1 MLSPFFQEN
10 KVHARNW
17 INFFVFR
24 SVCTVF
30 LCLESIE
37 ETSNQLQLLTAILKS
52 YKGYKFES
60 ILSTGILFS
69 ESALKGAHFIQLCC
83 QRQIPLLFFQNITGF
98 MVGRVCPFKNTLIL
112 VQVYQSFMHP
122 YSLIS
127 SCKALE
133 GSLLLTSK
141 NKT

>member
-1 MLSPFFQEN
+1 MLSHFFQEN
-10 KVHARNW
+10 MLE
-17 INFFVFR
+17 IESMFFVFR

-37 ETSNQLQLLTAILKS
+37 ETLNQLQLLTAILKS
-52 YKGYKFES
+52 YKFET

-98 MVGRVCPFKNTLIL
+98 MVGRVCSTSLPVF
-112 VQVYQSFMHP
+112 HA
-122 YSLIS
+122 SLIS
-127 SCKALE
+127 PYKALE

-141 NKT
+141 ILRNPKVYITV